1 MILILSSFPAF
12 PAVYTILTGLQG
24 DMAVSS
30 GPLWP
35 TKKWFYHDELK
46 NELKPG
52 GLKANMSDGCA
63 EV

>member
-1 MILILSSFPAF
+1 
-12 PAVYTILTGLQG
+12 
-24 DMAVSS
+24 MAVSS